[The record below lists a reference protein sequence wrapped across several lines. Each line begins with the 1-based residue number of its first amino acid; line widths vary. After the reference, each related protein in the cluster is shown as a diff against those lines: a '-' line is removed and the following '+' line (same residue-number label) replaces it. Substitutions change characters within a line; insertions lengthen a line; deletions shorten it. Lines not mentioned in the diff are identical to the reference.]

1 MFWES
6 FQYLYVFSLASTVNY
21 KNNSHILSTKETY
34 FIFHLLSFGGWGE
47 GGISFAKIKKIF
59 QGFCFSIEN
68 LVAMFRRKLDIV
80 LYIQSKILKP

>member
-34 FIFHLLSFGGWGE
+34 FSFSFINFWGVGE
-47 GGISFAKIKKIF
+47 GGNIIYQNKKIF
-59 QGFCFSIEN
+59 QWFCLSICN
-68 LVAMFRRKLDIV
+68 
-80 LYIQSKILKP
+80 KIGPVTLQW